1 MATADVVTPTNGSPN
16 LLLYT
21 LQGPFSITPSALVL
35 LEGSSSAA
43 IVVRLTAPPAAAV
56 EVSVASQD
64 TSEFIV
70 LNSSLV
76 FTAQTWD
83 IPQTIIIAPLDDAV
97 QDSTVVSKVVF
108 TFRSDDVDFNSVAYV
123 MVSTVDSDLCQT
135 CGDSL
140 AEPITITSLPVQ
152 LEGSTVGFSNHH
164 FIGCTAGYALP
175 PTLFNRHTMP

>member
-1 MATADVVTPTNGSPN
+1 VRRCGEASSDYAEN
-16 LLLYT
+16 
-21 LQGPFSITPSALVL
+21 SICRA
-35 LEGSSSAA
+35 
-43 IVVRLTAPPAAAV
+43 LTAQPK
-56 EVSVASQD
+56 SLSQ
-64 TSEFIV
+64 
-70 LNSSLV
+70 
-76 FTAQTWD
+76 
-83 IPQTIIIAPLDDAV
+83 
-97 QDSTVVSKVVF
+97 VVF
-108 TFRSDDVDFNSVAYV
+108 TFRSDDNDFNSVAYV